1 LFERFPRHPIVAIAS
16 AMKLLDTSKPTA
28 KAPHAHASHFRSNTH
43 SDASGVQGAV
53 FDAQLNVVT
62 RQI

>member
-1 LFERFPRHPIVAIAS
+1 VTIAS

-28 KAPHAHASHFRSNTH
+28 KALHAYASHFRSNTH